1 MPPTKKPGRKK
12 QAAPVPFDRRLL
24 FAAFVSGAPAVI
36 VSVAILW
43 TGDYTPKVQWTLSL
57 FVLGFWVFGCLAVRE
72 RIVRPLQTI
81 SNLLAALR
89 EGDFSIRARGAAGGD
104 PLSEVNREVN
114 ALGGILREQRL
125 VAMEATALLRT
136 VMAEID
142 VAIFAFDDAGL
153 LKLVNRTCQ
162 ELIAQPAERL
172 MGRDAVQ
179 LGLGEC
185 LEGEPTRVL
194 PINFPGGQGRWG
206 MRRTTFREGG
216 LSHNLIVI
224 ADLSRPLRDE
234 ELKAWQRLVR
244 VLGHELNNSLAP
256 IKSLAGSLRRILKQR
271 GAEWEEDTER
281 GLDIIAA
288 RAEGLSRFMEA
299 YARLAR
305 LPPPSLAEAEIGSI
319 VRRVVALEARVQVNL
334 VTGPEVVLKIDPAQ
348 IEQLLI
354 NALKNAAEAVLE
366 SGGGVSVDW
375 AIVRNFV
382 EVRIHDEGP
391 GIANPSNLFVPFF
404 TTKPGGT
411 GIGLVLCRQVA
422 ENHGGSFTLVN
433 RTDRS
438 GCEALLRLPLVT
450 AGISVRG

>member
-1 MPPTKKPGRKK
+1 MPTTKKPRR
-12 QAAPVPFDRRLL
+12 AERVPLAFDTRLL
-24 FAAFVSGAPAVI
+24 LATLMAGAPGVI
-36 VSVAILW
+36 VSIVILL
-43 TGDYTPKVQWTLSL
+43 TGDYTPKVQWTFSL
-57 FVLGFWVFGCLAVRE
+57 LVIGFWLGGSFAVRE
-72 RIVRPLQTI
+72 RIVRPLQTL

-89 EGDFSIRARGAAGGD
+89 EGDFSIRARGATGDD

-114 ALGGILREQRL
+114 TLGAILKEQRL

-153 LKLVNRTCQ
+153 LKLVNRTGQ

-185 LEGEPTRVL
+185 LEGEATRVL

-216 LSHNLIVI
+216 LSHSLIVI
-224 ADLSRPLRDE
+224 ADLSRPLREE

-256 IKSLAGSLRRILKQR
+256 IKSLAGSLKRILKQR
-271 GAEWEEDTER
+271 DADWEEDTQR
-281 GLDIIAA
+281 GLDIIAT

-305 LPPPSLAEAEIGSI
+305 LPPPVLAQAEISAI
-319 VRRVVALEARVQVNL
+319 IRRVVALEARVQVERID
-334 VTGPEVVLKIDPAQ
+334 GPEVVLKIDPAQ

-354 NALKNAAEAVLE
+354 NALKNAAEAALDT
-366 SGGGVSVDW
+366 GGGVSVSWDLT
-375 AIVRNFV
+375 RSFV
-382 EVRIHDEGP
+382 EIRILDEGP

-422 ENHGGSFTLVN
+422 ENHGGSFSLKN
-433 RTDRS
+433 REDHA
-438 GCEALLRLPLVT
+438 GCEAVLRLPVLT
-450 AGISVRG
+450 AGI

>member
-1 MPPTKKPGRKK
+1 MPQPKNAGKRQRPASAR
-12 QAAPVPFDRRLL
+12 FDRRILI
-24 FAAFVSGAPAVI
+24 GALIAGGPAVL
-36 VSVAILW
+36 VCALILW

-57 FVLGFWVFGCLAVRE
+57 LVFGFWIGGSLAVRE
-72 RIVRPLQTI
+72 RVVRPLQTI

-89 EGDFSIRARGAAGGD
+89 EGDFSIRARGAAGDD
-104 PLSEVNREVN
+104 PLAEVHREVN
-114 ALGGILREQRL
+114 TLGAILKEQRL

-142 VAIFAFDDAGL
+142 VAIFAFDDAGH
-153 LKLVNRTCQ
+153 LKLVNRTGQ

-172 MGRDAVQ
+172 MGRDAAQ
-179 LGLGEC
+179 LGLSAC
-185 LEGEPTRVL
+185 LEGEATRVL

-216 LSHNLIVI
+216 VAHRLIVI

-256 IKSLAGSLRRILKQR
+256 IKSLAGSLKRILAQR
-271 GAEWEEDTER
+271 GPDWEEDTER
-281 GLDIIAA
+281 GLEIIAA

-305 LPPPSLAEAEIGSI
+305 LPPPSLSEVEISTI
-319 VRRVVALEARVQVNL
+319 LSRVVALEARIKVNL
-334 VTGPEVVLKIDPAQ
+334 EKGPEVVLNIDPHQ

-354 NALKNAAEAVLE
+354 NAVKNAAEAVAE
-366 SGGGVSVDW
+366 TGGGVALSW
-375 AIVRNFV
+375 EIVRNFV
-382 EVRIHDEGP
+382 VIRILDEGP

-422 ENHGGSFTLVN
+422 ENHGGFFTLEN
-433 RTDRS
+433 RRDRT

-450 AGISVRG
+450 AGIQTSD

>member
-1 MPPTKKPGRKK
+1 MATTKRTVRKRK
-12 QAAPVPFDRRLL
+12 TPLAFDKRLL
-24 FAAFVSGAPAVI
+24 LSTFVAGAPGVI
-36 VSVAILW
+36 VSIAILL
-43 TGDYTPKVQWTLSL
+43 TGGYTPKVQWTLSL
-57 FVLGFWVFGCLAVRE
+57 FILGFWIGGSFAVRE

-81 SNLLAALR
+81 ANLLAALR
-89 EGDFSIRARGAAGGD
+89 EGDFSIRARGATGED

-114 ALGGILREQRL
+114 TLGAILREQRL

-142 VAIFAFDDAGL
+142 VAIFAFDEHGL
-153 LKLVNRTCQ
+153 LKLVNRAGQ
-162 ELIAQPAERL
+162 ELISQPAERL
-172 MGRDAVQ
+172 MGRDAAQ
-179 LGLGEC
+179 LGLAEC
-185 LEGEPTRVL
+185 LEGDPTRVL

-216 LSHNLIVI
+216 LAHSLIVI

-256 IKSLAGSLRRILKQR
+256 IKSLAGSLKRIVKNR
-271 GAEWEEDTER
+271 SPDWEEDTER
-281 GLDIIAA
+281 GLDIIAT

-305 LPPPSLAEAEIGSI
+305 LPPPVLAEAEIGSI
-319 VRRVVALEARVQVNL
+319 IRRVVALEVRVPVKL
-334 VTGPEVVLKIDPAQ
+334 SAGPDLRLQIDPAQ

-354 NALKNAAEAVLE
+354 NALKNAAEAALE
-366 SGGGVSVDW
+366 TNGGVAVNWEVTRS
-375 AIVRNFV
+375 FV
-382 EVRIHDEGP
+382 EVRILDEGP

-422 ENHGGSFTLVN
+422 ENHGGSFTLAN
-433 RTDRS
+433 REDRT
-438 GCEALLRLPLVT
+438 GCEVVLRLPVAT
-450 AGISVRG
+450 AGVAA

>member
-1 MPPTKKPGRKK
+1 MPTTKKPLRKK
-12 QAAPVPFDRRLL
+12 REPLAFDKRLL
-24 FAAFVSGAPAVI
+24 VAAFVAGGPGVI
-36 VSVAILW
+36 VSIAILL
-43 TGDYTPKVQWTLSL
+43 TGDFTPKVQWTLSL
-57 FVLGFWVFGCLAVRE
+57 LILGFWIGGSFAVRE

-81 SNLLAALR
+81 ANLLAALR
-89 EGDFSIRARGAAGGD
+89 EGDFSIRARGAVGED
-104 PLSEVNREVN
+104 PLSEVHREVN
-114 ALGGILREQRL
+114 TLGAILKEQRL

-153 LKLVNRTCQ
+153 LKLVNRTGQ

-216 LSHNLIVI
+216 LAHSLIVI

-256 IKSLAGSLRRILKQR
+256 IKSLAGSLKRIVKQR
-271 GAEWEEDTER
+271 GSDWEEDTER
-281 GLDIIAA
+281 GLDIIAT

-305 LPPPSLAEAEIGSI
+305 LPPPVLAEAEIGAI
-319 VRRVVALEARVQVNL
+319 VRRVVALESRIQV
-334 VTGPEVVLKIDPAQ
+334 TRIDGPDVVLKIDPAQ

-354 NALKNAAEAVLE
+354 NALKNAAEAALDT
-366 SGGGVSVDW
+366 GGGVTVSW
-375 AIVRNFV
+375 ERSRNFV
-382 EVRIHDEGP
+382 EIRILDEGP

-422 ENHGGSFTLVN
+422 ENHGGSFTLTN
-433 RTDRS
+433 RVGTS
-438 GCEALLRLPLVT
+438 GCEALLRLPAVT
-450 AGISVRG
+450 AGI